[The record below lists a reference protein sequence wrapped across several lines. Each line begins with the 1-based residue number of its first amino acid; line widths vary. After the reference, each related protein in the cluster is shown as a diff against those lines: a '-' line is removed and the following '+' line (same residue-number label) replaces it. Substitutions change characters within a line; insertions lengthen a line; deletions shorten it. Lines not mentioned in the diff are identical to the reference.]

1 MTFLGLSELQADA
14 FTEIINIGM
23 GRAADSLSQM
33 VSEEVSLS
41 VPVVDVVT
49 GDDAVSLLESTT
61 QTNVSG
67 VTQDFAGTLN
77 GRAMLLFPENQSMNL
92 VRLLLRDSVPLE
104 MMSEMEKE
112 ALTEVGN
119 IILNAC
125 FGTVANTLSFDLES
139 TIPDFINGKSKEVL
153 ADDIADHAILMLQV
167 DFSLPSKNIQGFVSF
182 LMDVDSS
189 DILKERIVTYVDS
202 LTS

>member
-1 MTFLGLSELQADA
+1 MSFTGLSELEIDA

-41 VPVVDVVT
+41 VPIVEVID
-49 GDDAVSLLESTT
+49 GKQAKARLDESGLSSI
-61 QTNVSG
+61 SG
-67 VTQDFAGTLN
+67 VTQRFGGTLN
-77 GRAMLLFPENQSMNL
+77 GKAMLLFPEEQSMNL
-92 VRLLLRDSVPLE
+92 VRLLLKDSVPLE

-125 FGTVANTLSFDLES
+125 FGTVANALSFDLDS
-139 TIPDFINGKSKEVL
+139 TIPRFINGNSHEL
-153 ADDIADHAILMLQV
+153 LENDLSNHAVLMLKV
-167 DFSLPSKNIQGFVSF
+167 DFSLPSKNIQGFVTF
-182 LMDVDSS
+182 LMDLDSS
-189 DILKERIVTYVDS
+189 DILKESIKTYVAS
-202 LTS
+202 YAG